1 MRVTDNMIMNK
12 TKYNIN
18 LNKMSVDRLNTQM
31 TTQQKIE
38 KASEDP
44 VIAMRSLRLSTNLS
58 HMEQFVDNNI
68 PDVESWLDVT
78 KTSLLNMNKVL
89 TDIRSKCVAGAH
101 DTLQPEDRNTI
112 WKELTAL
119 SEQVYAEGNA
129 DYAGRTVFT
138 GYRTNCQLVFTK
150 ATQDTTYEITQR
162 FKESDIEHRRYY
174 TKGSEVPN
182 DASTQ
187 YSGTISQE
195 HNYDR
200 FRLAYNGVEKDNEPE
215 LKLYDSADST
225 LDVTSNINPQYRY
238 YSSEEEWQRD
248 TGTKSLEDNDIVVIR
263 NTGEMIF
270 GKNISDTIKSNDYI
284 AEITY
289 VKKGFAKGDV
299 RPEYYFDCK
308 DITDSSNPIEY
319 TKEDQQ
325 IKYTVAVNTHLT
337 INTQAS
343 DVFTTDIARD
353 VEEMIDIINSA
364 IVAHDKYDKIV
375 NMMKQSRYSDEVS
388 QANLKTYLD
397 AASKE
402 VAYADDNLQKT
413 YSQYITNFDEY
424 QQDINLAVTNLGS
437 TQVRLSLIKTRVEN
451 QRVTVNELKVKNDDR
466 ELSDIILDF
475 YTANNAYQSSLT
487 AAAQV
492 GRQSL
497 LDYL

>member
-1 MRVTDNMIMNK
+1 MI
-12 TKYNIN
+12 
-18 LNKMSVDRLNTQM
+18 L
-31 TTQQKIE
+31 
-38 KASEDP
+38 
-44 VIAMRSLRLSTNLS
+44 
-58 HMEQFVDNNI
+58 
-68 PDVESWLDVT
+68 
-78 KTSLLNMNKVL
+78 
-89 TDIRSKCVAGAH
+89 
-101 DTLQPEDRNTI
+101 
-112 WKELTAL
+112 
-119 SEQVYAEGNA
+119 
-129 DYAGRTVFT
+129 
-138 GYRTNCQLVFTK
+138 
-150 ATQDTTYEITQR
+150 
-162 FKESDIEHRRYY
+162 
-174 TKGSEVPN
+174 
-182 DASTQ
+182 
-187 YSGTISQE
+187 
-195 HNYDR
+195 
-200 FRLAYNGVEKDNEPE
+200 
-215 LKLYDSADST
+215 
-225 LDVTSNINPQYRY
+225 
-238 YSSEEEWQRD
+238 
-248 TGTKSLEDNDIVVIR
+248 
-263 NTGEMIF
+263 

-451 QRVTVNELKVKNDDR
+451 QKATVNELKVKNDDR

-487 AAAQV
+487 AAAKV

-497 LDYL
+497 MDYL

>member
-18 LNKMSVDRLNTQM
+18 LNKVSVDKLNSQM

-44 VIAMRSLRLSTNLS
+44 VIAMRSLRLSTDLS
-58 HMEQFVDNNI
+58 HMTQFVDNNI
-68 PDVESWLDVT
+68 PDVESWIDVT
-78 KTSLLNMNKVL
+78 KTSLMNMNKVL
-89 TDIRSKCVAGAH
+89 TDIRQKCVAGAH

-138 GYRTNCQLVFTK
+138 GFRTNCQLVFTK
-150 ATQDTTYEITQR
+150 DERDTTYEITQK
-162 FKESDIEHRRYY
+162 FQESDIEHRRYY
-174 TKGSEVPN
+174 TKGSEVPT

-187 YSGTISQE
+187 YTGTISQE

-200 FRLAYNGVEKDNEPE
+200 LRLAYNGVESQNEPT
-215 LKLYDSADST
+215 LKLFDQTDPDN
-225 LDVTSNINPQYRY
+225 LVEVTNTANYRY
-238 YSSEEEWQRD
+238 YASEQEWQDD
-248 TGTKSLEDNDIVVIR
+248 TGVKSLGDDEIIVIR
-263 NTGEMIF
+263 NTGEMIL
-270 GKNISDTIKSNDYI
+270 GKNISDTMKSNDYL
-284 AEITY
+284 AEINY

-299 RPEYYFDCK
+299 KPEYYFDCK
-308 DITDSSNPIEY
+308 DVTDPQNPIEY

-325 IKYTVAVNTHLT
+325 ITYTVAINTHIT

-343 DVFTTDIARD
+343 DVFSTDIARD

-364 IVAHDKYDKIV
+364 IVAHDKYDKIT

-388 QANLKTYLD
+388 QNNLKTYLD
-397 AASKE
+397 AAAKE
-402 VAYADDNLQKT
+402 VAYAEDNLQKT
-413 YSQYITNFDEY
+413 YSQYITNFDGY
-424 QQDINLAVTNLGS
+424 QRDVNLAVTNLGS

-451 QRVTVNELKVKNDDR
+451 QKTTVNELKVKNDYRD
-466 ELSDIILDF
+466 LSDVILDF